1 MTAMQKKQDFL
12 LSAENSKPQ
21 TAIRKGRGQYLKS
34 AVMCKAKSISKPTV
48 NSLSRVISKPL
59 IRDWYLNADMENNRN
74 NLNEVLRRSTA
85 RFAGHRLG
93 P

>member
-1 MTAMQKKQDFL
+1 MLDVRKMSNSEEKNGRRIMTAMQKKQDFL

-59 IRDWYLNADMENNRN
+59 IRD
-74 NLNEVLRRSTA
+74 
-85 RFAGHRLG
+85 
-93 P
+93 